1 MVIHYPT
8 KTPKTSARHL
18 PSSASNPPQFF
29 VSRFLSRSAP
39 EVGTESQEGILSSVP
54 FATSELLGTGF
65 ESDRMHLQR
74 DSCSQHLSTHLPRTR
89 VEWHQIPLDPLSM
102 GPGGLDGMD
111 GMADMAGGN
120 PGGGN
125 PAGGKPVGGNPLGG
139 KPGMSPAHPRNGT

>member
-8 KTPKTSARHL
+8 KTPQTSARHL

-29 VSRFLSRSAP
+29 VSRFLSRSAL

-54 FATSELLGTGF
+54 FATSELF
-65 ESDRMHLQR
+65 
-74 DSCSQHLSTHLPRTR
+74 PRNR

-102 GPGGLDGMD
+102 GPGGMD

-139 KPGMSPAHPRNGT
+139 KPGMSPAHPHNGT